1 MVIQRLQSLLLL
13 IATILMGV
21 TCFLPLATIGDC
33 CSSANIYLTSTP
45 AVLAVNIATAILLF
59 ITIFLFKNLRQQMT
73 VAKID
78 AVLIVVS
85 IISSV
90 LTQHFQAPSACLNW
104 VSIALSAVAFVCTIA
119 AHRYMGKDKK
129 LLSSYDRLR

>member
-13 IATILMGV
+13 IATILVGI
-21 TCFLPLATIGDC
+21 TCFLPLATVGDC
-33 CSSANIYLTSTP
+33 CNTANICLTSAP
-45 AVLAVNIATAILLF
+45 ALLVLNIATAVLLL
-59 ITIFLFKNLRQQMT
+59 ITIFLFKNLRQQMM

-90 LTQHFQAPSACLNW
+90 LTQHFMAPTACPNW
-104 VSIALSAVAFVCTIA
+104 CSIALSAVAFVCTVL